1 MLLFFTSII
10 VFITALVVIIKTIT
24 YMLENFNLKNFFN
37 TKNFFT
43 ILIILSFSFLLVS
56 RFLIIKRF
64 FIQGYDQST
73 SSLMI
78 SNILAQETSG
88 ISLIFLLVSVYPT
101 ILSFYALSVVSNIK
115 EATIIILPQFLL
127 ILISNFA
134 KVSFLSLVSSALF
147 LDIENPFITM
157 ILFFNLINTII
168 IIFKIINKKNRFTAD
183 LKIWIGTITFLTTW
197 TVFRAYFSSQGY
209 SNTDFFEIF
218 NEYAVITNIAVTFL
232 LIYTLI
238 NERILT
244 GDIYLEEKLI
254 KLSINQTDYSLFN
267 KNLVVWEINS
277 KPIWNRND
285 LDNTVNENMKKY
297 INDNEYQ
304 LALKIY
310 EFESKYFSGN
320 SIIKNFNKL
329 SFSDELNT
337 STNVLEAYFKLNCK
351 FTISQ
356 YLKLIRVIRAEILIQ
371 KGFLHN
377 SSIDN
382 LAKVTGFNNRIS
394 LYNNYKKYLDSSPT
408 RGASTQQ

>member
-78 SNILAQETSG
+78 SNILAQETSE

-134 KVSFLSLVSSALF
+134 KVSFLSLVSSTLF

-183 LKIWIGTITFLTTW
+183 LKSWIGTITFLTTW

-285 LDNTVNENMKKY
+285 LENTVNENMKKY
-297 INDNEYQ
+297 IKDNEYQ

-408 RGASTQQ
+408 RGASIQQ

>member
-78 SNILAQETSG
+78 SNILAQETSE

-134 KVSFLSLVSSALF
+134 KVSFLSLVSSTLF

-183 LKIWIGTITFLTTW
+183 LKSWIGTITFLTTW

-285 LDNTVNENMKKY
+285 LENTVNENMKKY
-297 INDNEYQ
+297 IKDNEYQ

>member
-1 MLLFFTSII
+1 MLLFFTSIM

-24 YMLENFNLKNFFN
+24 YMLENFNLKNFFT

-43 ILIILSFSFLLVS
+43 ILIILSFSFQLVS

-78 SNILAQETSG
+78 SNILAQETSE

-115 EATIIILPQFLL
+115 EATIIILPQLVP

-134 KVSFLSLVSSALF
+134 KVSFLSLASSALF

-183 LKIWIGTITFLTTW
+183 LKSWIGTITFLTTW

-209 SNTDFFEIF
+209 SNTDFIEIF

-297 INDNEYQ
+297 IKDNEYQ

-320 SIIKNFNKL
+320 SIINNFNKL

-408 RGASTQQ
+408 RGASIQQ

>member
-78 SNILAQETSG
+78 SNILAQETSE

-134 KVSFLSLVSSALF
+134 KVSFLSLVSSTLF

-183 LKIWIGTITFLTTW
+183 LKSWIGTITFLTTW

-408 RGASTQQ
+408 GGASIQQ

>member
-1 MLLFFTSII
+1 MLLFFTSIM

-78 SNILAQETSG
+78 SNILAQETSE

-168 IIFKIINKKNRFTAD
+168 VIFKIINKKNRFTAD

-285 LDNTVNENMKKY
+285 LENTVNENMKKY
-297 INDNEYQ
+297 IKDNEYQ

-408 RGASTQQ
+408 GGASTQQ

>member
-78 SNILAQETSG
+78 SNILAQETSE

-134 KVSFLSLVSSALF
+134 KVSFLSLVSSTLF

-285 LDNTVNENMKKY
+285 LENTVNENMKKY
-297 INDNEYQ
+297 IKDNEYQ

>member
-1 MLLFFTSII
+1 M
-10 VFITALVVIIKTIT
+10 
-24 YMLENFNLKNFFN
+24 
-37 TKNFFT
+37 
-43 ILIILSFSFLLVS
+43 
-56 RFLIIKRF
+56 
-64 FIQGYDQST
+64 
-73 SSLMI
+73 
-78 SNILAQETSG
+78 
-88 ISLIFLLVSVYPT
+88 
-101 ILSFYALSVVSNIK
+101 
-115 EATIIILPQFLL
+115 
-127 ILISNFA
+127 
-134 KVSFLSLVSSALF
+134 
-147 LDIENPFITM
+147 
-157 ILFFNLINTII
+157 
-168 IIFKIINKKNRFTAD
+168 
-183 LKIWIGTITFLTTW
+183 
-197 TVFRAYFSSQGY
+197 
-209 SNTDFFEIF
+209 
-218 NEYAVITNIAVTFL
+218 
-232 LIYTLI
+232 
-238 NERILT
+238 
-244 GDIYLEEKLI
+244 I
-254 KLSINQTDYSLFN
+254 KLSVNQTDYSLFN
-267 KNLVVWEINS
+267 KNLVVWDINS
-277 KPIWNRND
+277 KPIWNRNN

-408 RGASTQQ
+408 RGSSIQ

>member
-78 SNILAQETSG
+78 SNILAQETSE

-134 KVSFLSLVSSALF
+134 KVSFLSLVSSTLF

-183 LKIWIGTITFLTTW
+183 LKSWIGTITFLTTW

-297 INDNEYQ
+297 IKDNEYQ

>member
-1 MLLFFTSII
+1 MLLFFTSIM

-78 SNILAQETSG
+78 SNNLAQEISG

-183 LKIWIGTITFLTTW
+183 LKSWIGTITFLTTW

-297 INDNEYQ
+297 IKDNEYQ

>member
-1 MLLFFTSII
+1 MLLFFTSIM
-10 VFITALVVIIKTIT
+10 VFITGLVVIIKTIT

-78 SNILAQETSG
+78 SNNLAQEISG
-88 ISLIFLLVSVYPT
+88 ISLMFLLVSVYPS

-134 KVSFLSLVSSALF
+134 KVSFLCLVSSALF

-168 IIFKIINKKNRFTAD
+168 VIFKIINKRNRFSAD

-285 LDNTVNENMKKY
+285 LENTVNENMKKY
-297 INDNEYQ
+297 IKDNEYQ

-408 RGASTQQ
+408 RGASTQK

>member
-1 MLLFFTSII
+1 MLLFFTSIM
-10 VFITALVVIIKTIT
+10 VFITGLVVIIKTIT

-78 SNILAQETSG
+78 SNILAQETSE

-168 IIFKIINKKNRFTAD
+168 VIFKIINKKNRFTAD
-183 LKIWIGTITFLTTW
+183 LKSWIGTITFLTTW

-285 LDNTVNENMKKY
+285 LENTVNENMKKY
-297 INDNEYQ
+297 IKDNEYQ

>member
-88 ISLIFLLVSVYPT
+88 INLIFLLVSVYPT

-168 IIFKIINKKNRFTAD
+168 VIFKIINKRNRFSAD

>member
-78 SNILAQETSG
+78 SNILAQETSE

-134 KVSFLSLVSSALF
+134 KVSFLCLVSSALF

-183 LKIWIGTITFLTTW
+183 LKSWIGTITFLTTW

-297 INDNEYQ
+297 IKDNEYQ

-408 RGASTQQ
+408 RGASIQQ

>member
-1 MLLFFTSII
+1 MLLFFTSIM

-78 SNILAQETSG
+78 SNILAQETSE
-88 ISLIFLLVSVYPT
+88 ISLIFLLVSVYPA

-115 EATIIILPQFLL
+115 EATLMILPQFLL

-183 LKIWIGTITFLTTW
+183 LKSWIGTITFLTTW

-254 KLSINQTDYSLFN
+254 KLSVNQTDYSLFN

>member
-78 SNILAQETSG
+78 SNILAQETSE

-183 LKIWIGTITFLTTW
+183 LKSWIGTITFLTTW

-285 LDNTVNENMKKY
+285 LENTVNENMKKY
-297 INDNEYQ
+297 IKDNEYQ

>member
-1 MLLFFTSII
+1 MLLFFTSIM

-78 SNILAQETSG
+78 SNILAQETSE

-134 KVSFLSLVSSALF
+134 KVSFLSLVSSTLF

-183 LKIWIGTITFLTTW
+183 LKSWIGTITFLTTW

-285 LDNTVNENMKKY
+285 LENTVNENMKKY
-297 INDNEYQ
+297 IKDNEYQ

>member
-1 MLLFFTSII
+1 
-10 VFITALVVIIKTIT
+10 
-24 YMLENFNLKNFFN
+24 
-37 TKNFFT
+37 
-43 ILIILSFSFLLVS
+43 
-56 RFLIIKRF
+56 
-64 FIQGYDQST
+64 
-73 SSLMI
+73 MI
-78 SNILAQETSG
+78 SNNLAQEISE
-88 ISLIFLLVSVYPT
+88 ISLIFLLVSVYPS

-134 KVSFLSLVSSALF
+134 KVSFLCLASSALF

-183 LKIWIGTITFLTTW
+183 LKSWIGTITFLTTW

-297 INDNEYQ
+297 IKDNEYQ

>member
-78 SNILAQETSG
+78 SNILAQETSE

-134 KVSFLSLVSSALF
+134 KVSFLSLVSSTLF

-183 LKIWIGTITFLTTW
+183 LKSWIGTITFLTTW

-285 LDNTVNENMKKY
+285 LENTVNENMKKH
-297 INDNEYQ
+297 IKDNEYQ

>member
-43 ILIILSFSFLLVS
+43 ILIILSFSLLLVS

-78 SNILAQETSG
+78 SNILAQETSE

-134 KVSFLSLVSSALF
+134 KVSFLSLVSSTLF

-183 LKIWIGTITFLTTW
+183 LKSWIGTITFLTTW

-285 LDNTVNENMKKY
+285 LENTVNENMKKY
-297 INDNEYQ
+297 IKDNEYQ

>member
-1 MLLFFTSII
+1 
-10 VFITALVVIIKTIT
+10 
-24 YMLENFNLKNFFN
+24 MLENFNLKNFFN

-78 SNILAQETSG
+78 SNNLAQEISG
-88 ISLIFLLVSVYPT
+88 ISLMFLLVSVYPS

-134 KVSFLSLVSSALF
+134 KVSFLSLVSSTLF

-168 IIFKIINKKNRFTAD
+168 VIFKIINKRNRFSAD

-254 KLSINQTDYSLFN
+254 KLSVNQTDYSLFN

-408 RGASTQQ
+408 GGASIQQ

>member
-78 SNILAQETSG
+78 SNILAQETSE

-134 KVSFLSLVSSALF
+134 KVSFLSLVSSTLF

-285 LDNTVNENMKKY
+285 LENTVNENMKKY
-297 INDNEYQ
+297 IKDNEYQ

-408 RGASTQQ
+408 GGASIQQ

>member
-78 SNILAQETSG
+78 SNILAQETSE

-134 KVSFLSLVSSALF
+134 KVSFLSLVSSTLF

-168 IIFKIINKKNRFTAD
+168 VIFKIINKRNRFSAD

-254 KLSINQTDYSLFN
+254 KLSVNQTDYSLFN

>member
-1 MLLFFTSII
+1 MLLFFTSIM
-10 VFITALVVIIKTIT
+10 VFITGLVVIIKTIT

-78 SNILAQETSG
+78 SNILAQETSE
-88 ISLIFLLVSVYPT
+88 ISLIFLLISVYPT

-134 KVSFLSLVSSALF
+134 KVSFLCLVSSALF

>member
-1 MLLFFTSII
+1 MLLFFTSIM
-10 VFITALVVIIKTIT
+10 VFITGLVVIIKTIT

-78 SNILAQETSG
+78 SNILAQETSE
-88 ISLIFLLVSVYPT
+88 ISLIFLLISVYPT

-134 KVSFLSLVSSALF
+134 KVSFLSLVSSTLF

-168 IIFKIINKKNRFTAD
+168 VIFKIINKRNRFSAD

-408 RGASTQQ
+408 GGASIQQ

>member
-78 SNILAQETSG
+78 SNILAQETSE
-88 ISLIFLLVSVYPT
+88 ISLIFLLISVYPT

-168 IIFKIINKKNRFTAD
+168 VIFKIINKRNRFSAD
-183 LKIWIGTITFLTTW
+183 LKIWIGAITFLTTW

>member
-1 MLLFFTSII
+1 
-10 VFITALVVIIKTIT
+10 
-24 YMLENFNLKNFFN
+24 MLENFNLKNFFN

-78 SNILAQETSG
+78 SNILAQETSE

-134 KVSFLSLVSSALF
+134 KVSFLCLVSSALF

-168 IIFKIINKKNRFTAD
+168 VIFKIINKRNRFSAD

-218 NEYAVITNIAVTFL
+218 NEYAVITNIAVTFI

-254 KLSINQTDYSLFN
+254 KLSVNQTDYSLFN

-329 SFSDELNT
+329 SFSEELNT
-337 STNVLEAYFKLNCK
+337 STNVLEAYFKINCK

-394 LYNNYKKYLDSSPT
+394 LYNNYKKYLNSSPT
-408 RGASTQQ
+408 GGASIQQ

>member
-78 SNILAQETSG
+78 SNILAQETSE

-134 KVSFLSLVSSALF
+134 KVSFLCLVSSALF

-168 IIFKIINKKNRFTAD
+168 VIFKIINKKNRFTAD
-183 LKIWIGTITFLTTW
+183 LKSWIGTITFLTTW

-297 INDNEYQ
+297 IKDNEYQ

-408 RGASTQQ
+408 RGASIQQ

>member
-1 MLLFFTSII
+1 MLLFFTSIM

-78 SNILAQETSG
+78 SNILAQETSE

-183 LKIWIGTITFLTTW
+183 LKSWIGTITFLTTW

-285 LDNTVNENMKKY
+285 LENTVNENMKKY
-297 INDNEYQ
+297 IKDNEYQ

>member
-78 SNILAQETSG
+78 SNILAQETSE

-134 KVSFLSLVSSALF
+134 KVSFLSLVSSTLF

-297 INDNEYQ
+297 IKDNEYQ

>member
-1 MLLFFTSII
+1 MLLFFTSIM
-10 VFITALVVIIKTIT
+10 VFITGLVVIIKTIT

-78 SNILAQETSG
+78 SNNLAQEISE
-88 ISLIFLLVSVYPT
+88 ISLIFLLVSVYPS

-168 IIFKIINKKNRFTAD
+168 VIFKIINKRNRFSAD

-254 KLSINQTDYSLFN
+254 KLSVNQTDYSLFN

-297 INDNEYQ
+297 IKDNEYQ

-337 STNVLEAYFKLNCK
+337 STNVLEAYFKINCK

>member
-78 SNILAQETSG
+78 SNILAQETSE

-285 LDNTVNENMKKY
+285 LENTVNENMKKY
-297 INDNEYQ
+297 IKDNEYQ

>member
-1 MLLFFTSII
+1 MLLFFTSIM
-10 VFITALVVIIKTIT
+10 VFITGLVVIIKTIT

-78 SNILAQETSG
+78 SNNLAQEISE
-88 ISLIFLLVSVYPT
+88 ISLIFLLVSVYPS

-168 IIFKIINKKNRFTAD
+168 VIFKIINKRNRFSAD

-408 RGASTQQ
+408 GGASIQQ

>member
-1 MLLFFTSII
+1 MLLFFTSIM

-134 KVSFLSLVSSALF
+134 KVSFLCLVSSALF

-254 KLSINQTDYSLFN
+254 KLSVNQTDYSLFN

-329 SFSDELNT
+329 SFSDELNIK
-337 STNVLEAYFKLNCK
+337 TNVLEAYFKLNCK

-408 RGASTQQ
+408 GGASIQQ

>member
-1 MLLFFTSII
+1 
-10 VFITALVVIIKTIT
+10 
-24 YMLENFNLKNFFN
+24 
-37 TKNFFT
+37 
-43 ILIILSFSFLLVS
+43 LII
-56 RFLIIKRF
+56 
-64 FIQGYDQST
+64 
-73 SSLMI
+73 
-78 SNILAQETSG
+78 SNNLAQETSE

-115 EATIIILPQFLL
+115 EATIITLPQFLL
-127 ILISNFA
+127 ILISNFSKA
-134 KVSFLSLVSSALF
+134 NFLCLVSSA
-147 LDIENPFITM
+147 ENPFTTM
-157 ILFFNLINTII
+157 ILSFNLINTII
-168 IIFKIINKKNRFTAD
+168 IIFKIINKKNRFSAD

-285 LDNTVNENMKKY
+285 FDNTVNENMKKY